1 MDLHKPR
8 PWHGVREFLKEY
20 LIVVV
25 GVLTALGAEQVVEWV
40 HRQSEVREARE
51 AIRQELALNFAY
63 LRSRDATRACV
74 DRRLGEVQAILD
86 AARPDGAFKR
96 PGWVGRPQFWSIE
109 TLRWDAASQSGR
121 AALLPPNEM
130 ASYGSVYTQLRLVMA
145 EMAIEQG
152 DWARLRS
159 LENQQRLPPP
169 GVYDMNLILNDA
181 RYRAWRIALIT
192 TQEFADARPLRI
204 AEVTNPNAAPQ
215 SVCVP
220 ITATRAQG
228 QQMSRFPFGEP

>member
-1 MDLHKPR
+1 MDIHKPK
-8 PWHGVREFLKEY
+8 PWHGWRELLKEVGT
-20 LIVVV
+20 IVI
-25 GVLTALGAEQVVEWV
+25 GVLIALGAEQSVEWV
-40 HRQSEVREARE
+40 HRQSEIGEARE
-51 AIRQELALNFAY
+51 AIRHELALNLAY
-63 LRSRDATRACV
+63 LRSRDATRGCIE
-74 DRRLGEVQAILD
+74 RRLGEVQAILD
-86 AARPDGAFKR
+86 GARLDGAFRR

-121 AALLPPNEM
+121 AALLPPKEIAN
-130 ASYGSVYTQLRLVMA
+130 YGSVYTQLRLVMT

-159 LENQQRLPPP
+159 LENLQRLPSQ

-192 TQEFADARPLRI
+192 SQEFADASPLRI
-204 AEVTNPNAAPQ
+204 AEVVNPNPAPQ

-228 QQMSRFPFGEP
+228 QTLSKFPFGEP